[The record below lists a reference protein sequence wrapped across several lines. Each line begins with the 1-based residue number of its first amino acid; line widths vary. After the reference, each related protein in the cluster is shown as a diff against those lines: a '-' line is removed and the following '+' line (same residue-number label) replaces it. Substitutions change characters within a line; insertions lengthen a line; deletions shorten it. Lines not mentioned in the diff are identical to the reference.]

1 MANRTDVSA
10 IKIFGSNP
18 QYLISNII
26 RSKIYESPYWKEKC
40 FALTSESIIDQAVN
54 LKYVGGTYGGNRKP
68 TRFLCLVLKLLQIQ
82 PDKDIIYE
90 YIKNEEFIYL
100 RALGIFYLRLIGKSL
115 EIYQHLEPILFD
127 YRKMRIRLQNG
138 TFEKMYMDVFVDN
151 CLVMN
156 NFLDVDFPSLT
167 KRQVLEDNDLLEKV
181 NLDYYKELLNIP
193 SDNELFEKQAE
204 GGGEKRR
211 GGGNTPSSGYES
223 GGVGHVERGKRKER
237 NGFWERGRRG
247 SSRDRGRDR
256 SYSRERDRDRGRDR
270 SYSRDR
276 DRTQRRDR
284 DRGRD
289 RRYSRERHRERTKR
303 RENKLTEHRGHKK
316 KRPSSEGRRSYSASE
331 SAETRRR
338 EKKRRRAGEESDS
351 DEEKRKKKEKR
362 EKERKKKKRQE
373 KDHSDVEESNKDALS
388 VERWNKIRKDLGMK
402 PLK

>member
-90 YIKNEEFIYL
+90 YITNEEFIYL

-115 EIYQHLEPILFD
+115 EIYRHLEPILFD

-138 TFEKMYMDVFVDN
+138 TFEKIYMDVFVDN

-167 KRQVLEDNDLLEKV
+167 KRQVLEDNNLLEKV
-181 NLDYYKELLNIP
+181 NLDYYKELLNV
-193 SDNELFEKQAE
+193 SSCNELFDNQA
-204 GGGEKRR
+204 GGDDPPGGTLDKGDKGR
-211 GGGNTPSSGYES
+211 GRDNTPSSAYGS
-223 GGVGHVERGKRKER
+223 GEGGHIERGKRKER
-237 NGFWERGRRG
+237 TAYWERGRRRSRDRG
-247 SSRDRGRDR
+247 RGRSRSRDHDRDRDRSRDRGRDR
-256 SYSRERDRDRGRDR
+256 SFSRERDRDR
-270 SYSRDR
+270 
-276 DRTQRRDR
+276 
-284 DRGRD
+284 
-289 RRYSRERHRERTKR
+289 TKR
-303 RENKLTEHRGHKK
+303 REHKLAEHRRHTK
-316 KRPSSEGRRSYSASE
+316 KRRSLERRGSYSTSE
-331 SAETRRR
+331 SPESRRR
-338 EKKRRRAGEESDS
+338 EKKRRFEREDS
-351 DEEKRKKKEKR
+351 EEEKRKKKERTEKDKKKKKKQ
-362 EKERKKKKRQE
+362 EKERTKK
-373 KDHSDVEESNKDALS
+373 DDSDVEDNKKDALS
-388 VERWNKIRKDLGMK
+388 VERWNKIRKDLGMN

>member
-1 MANRTDVSA
+1 MANRTDISA

-115 EIYQHLEPILFD
+115 EIYRYLEPILFD

-138 TFEKMYMDVFVDN
+138 TFEKIYMDVFVDN

-167 KRQVLEDNDLLEKV
+167 KRQVLEDNNLLEKV
-181 NLDYYKELLNIP
+181 NLDYYKELLNI
-193 SDNELFEKQAE
+193 SSGNELFENQAKE
-204 GGGEKRR
+204 RGDDPPGGGYEKWGKNR
-211 GGGNTPSSGYES
+211 GGNSTPSSGYGS
-223 GGVGHVERGKRKER
+223 GGGGHVERIKRKER
-237 NGFWERGRRG
+237 YGYWERGRQRRRDRE
-247 SSRDRGRDR
+247 SRDRDT
-256 SYSRERDRDRGRDR
+256 DTDR
-270 SYSRDR
+270 SYSRDQ
-276 DRTQRRDR
+276 DREKRK
-284 DRGRD
+284 RG
-289 RRYSRERHRERTKR
+289 
-303 RENKLTEHRGHKK
+303 ENKRTEHRRHKK
-316 KRPSSEGRRSYSASE
+316 KRHSAEGRKNYSTSE
-331 SAETRRR
+331 SPETRRR
-338 EKKRRRAGEESDS
+338 ERKRRYEREDS
-351 DEEKRKKKEKR
+351 DKEKIKKKERRKR
-362 EKERKKKKRQE
+362 ERRDKERQEKERKKKQKQE
-373 KDHSDVEESNKDALS
+373 KERKKKGDSDVEENKKDDALS
-388 VERWNKIRKDLGMK
+388 VERWNKIRKELGLN
-402 PLK
+402 PLQ

>member
-40 FALTSESIIDQAVN
+40 FALTCTFELPESIIDQAVN

-115 EIYQHLEPILFD
+115 EIYQYLEPILFD

-138 TFEKMYMDVFVDN
+138 TFEKIYMDVFVDN
-151 CLVMN
+151 CLVMS

-167 KRQVLEDNDLLEKV
+167 KRQVLEDNNLLEKV
-181 NLDYYKELLNIP
+181 NLDYYKELLNI
-193 SDNELFEKQAE
+193 SSSNELFDNKVEE
-204 GGGEKRR
+204 REDDPLGGDLDKREKRH
-211 GGGNTPSSGYES
+211 GGDNTPSSGYGS
-223 GGVGHVERGKRKER
+223 GGSGHVEKSKRKER
-237 NGFWERGRRG
+237 NAYWEKGRHKHRR
-247 SSRDRGRDR
+247 RDNRRDSHDRDTDSDR
-256 SYSRERDRDRGRDR
+256 SRHR
-270 SYSRDR
+270 S
-276 DRTQRRDR
+276 
-284 DRGRD
+284 
-289 RRYSRERHRERTKR
+289 YSRERHRERTKR
-303 RENKLTEHRGHKK
+303 RENKLTEHRRHKK
-316 KRPSSEGRRSYSASE
+316 RTSAEGRRSYSTSE
-331 SAETRRR
+331 SPETRRK
-338 EKKRRRAGEESDS
+338 EKKRRYDREDS
-351 DEEKRKKKEKR
+351 DEGKRKK
-362 EKERKKKKRQE
+362 KERKKKKKKQE
-373 KDHSDVEESNKDALS
+373 KERKKKDHSDVEENKKDDALS
-388 VERWNKIRKDLGMK
+388 VERWNKIRKDLGLN